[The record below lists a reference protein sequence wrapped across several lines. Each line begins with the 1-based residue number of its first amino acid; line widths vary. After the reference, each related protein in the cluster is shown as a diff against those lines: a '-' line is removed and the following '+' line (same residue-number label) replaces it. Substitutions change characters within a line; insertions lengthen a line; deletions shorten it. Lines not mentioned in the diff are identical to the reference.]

1 MPANLE
7 NLGFGTEWVDFKTD
21 SYEGYLPN
29 MSDYHMHA
37 YYEISLILSG
47 SVKILL
53 PDAAQTG
60 MQSRLVLT
68 PPMTSHLIV
77 CEPHILYRRINL
89 LFSPDFLTVHDSE
102 WKNLLGVFGRNGR
115 VVPLSNAGLAD
126 FLHLAQEMQCESDR
140 FRLRLWLMLFLSKI
154 SSHVKEEGDGT
165 ATELPAFVTEALSY
179 LQEHHAEK
187 IVAADLAWRLGV
199 GRTTLMTA
207 FKKYTGSTL
216 NEYLTSCR
224 LKHAITLLRCGN
236 TRQSTAEACGFGDA
250 CNMIRSFRQRFGMTP
265 GEYLQKEGT
274 STFI

>member
-7 NLGFGTEWVDFKTD
+7 NLGFGTEWFDFKTD

-187 IVAADLAWRLGV
+187 IVAADLSWHLGV

-224 LKHAITLLRCGN
+224 LKHAITLLRRGN

-250 CNMIRSFRQRFGMTP
+250 CNLIRCFKRKFGVTPRQ
-265 GEYLQKEGT
+265 YLKEKR
-274 STFI
+274 S